1 MEDSPILE
9 DALALFRNYKTMA
22 EKAMAQVNDEEFFQQ
37 VDDESNSI
45 ALIVKHL
52 AGNMRSRWSDFLTA
66 DGEKPDRDRDGE
78 FVAEA
83 TDTRASVEA
92 RWNEGWRIALATLEG
107 LSDKDLQRKVSIR
120 GEPHTVLK
128 AVNRNLTHLA
138 YHTGQ
143 IAFLAKHLAGQRWQ
157 TLSMPRNRNRVSTR
171 KATGKTS
178 RPR

>member
-83 TDTRASVEA
+83 ADTRASVEA

-143 IAFLAKHLAGQRWQ
+143 IAFLAKHLPGQRWQ

>member
-83 TDTRASVEA
+83 ADTRASVEA